1 VQNDKDNGMRISSY
15 ARWLLPLSGLLLTT
29 PAALAGTVVQYNKD
43 YVEDAIRAPEFA
55 IDDKMAVLGAVLA
68 GLPDKVTVY
77 PTEGY
82 FYFSF
87 HHKGIKYG
95 GNLRFDIADRDK
107 GVLHFN
113 YFKDFTLWQRDES
126 GFSAELGKKEGVN
139 LTKAGNLLYDLEYK
153 GKKVQFQLVDLSKVK
168 PPADAVQ
175 PGETYIGPIFDE
187 SAIRFFL
194 IFNESQKTFHYILD
208 ETIPVADQFDMSEV
222 SDRITIGIR
231 TGYAFYDD
239 RFAKRK
245 ILIGISQY
253 NTSINNYLDG
263 PFDQLPDN
271 FIVGDTLKN
280 AILAA
285 SPDRVGQID
294 RFGNSPDGETR
305 YLIAPYMQYEEQSE
319 LGTIADCAATE
330 QQPVYYSCFSF
341 AEAPGDDQA
350 EDPDADPNA
359 AADPNAEDGDKP
371 ADDKADTVKDPAAKP
386 AK

>member
-1 VQNDKDNGMRISSY
+1 MCNVRDGGMRRLLCV
-15 ARWLLPLSGLLLTT
+15 AWLLPLSSLFLGTG
-29 PAALAGTVVQYNKD
+29 AALAGDTVIQYNKD
-43 YVEDAIRAPEFA
+43 YVEDTIRAPDFA
-55 IDDKMAVLGAVLA
+55 IDDKLAVFERVLA
-68 GLPDKVTVY
+68 GLPDQVTVY

-113 YFKDFTLWQRDES
+113 YFKDFTHWQRDES
-126 GFSAELGKKEGVN
+126 GFSAELGKDHGMM
-139 LTKAGNLLYDLEYK
+139 LTRAGNLLYDVEYK
-153 GKKVQFQLVDLSKVK
+153 GKKVRFQLVDLSKVK
-168 PPADAVQ
+168 PPEGAVQ

-194 IFNESQKTFHYILD
+194 VFNESQKSFHYILD
-208 ETIPVADQFDMSEV
+208 ETVPVADQFDMSEV

-239 RFAKRK
+239 RFANRK
-245 ILIGISQY
+245 ILVGVNQF
-253 NTSINNYLDG
+253 NTSVNNYLDG

-280 AILAA
+280 AILKA
-285 SPDRVGQID
+285 SPDRAGQID

-305 YLIAPYMQYEEQSE
+305 YLIAPYMQYEEQNE
-319 LGTIADCAATE
+319 LGIVADCAATE
-330 QQPVYYSCFSF
+330 TLPTYYSCFSF
-341 AEAPGDDQA
+341 AGGAEEEPQA
-350 EDPDADPNA
+350 DANADPDAEGTDQPTDA
-359 AADPNAEDGDKP
+359 AGS
-371 ADDKADTVKDPAAKP
+371 TVKGEPDVAPVK
-386 AK
+386 